1 VSHFDAAYSAILFR
15 QRRYVIRRESRYAV
29 KVLCATEVSLMET
42 PELRCE
48 DVFGDLPTFRAE
60 RLILRKAR
68 EEDVAGLFESAS
80 DPDVARYTSWEPH
93 ASVEV
98 SRAVVGRWLQQYR
111 EGQLAP

>member
-29 KVLCATEVSLMET
+29 KLLCATEVSLMET

-48 DVFGDLPTFRAE
+48 DVFGDLPTFRTE

-68 EEDVAGLFESAS
+68 EEDIAGLFESAS
-80 DPDVARYTSWEPH
+80 DPDVA
-93 ASVEV
+93 SVYQLGTARF
-98 SRAVVGRWLQQYR
+98 SRSKPCRRRPLVA
-111 EGQLAP
+111 AIP